1 MKKTYIQPEVTTME
15 IAYTCNIMDISIQG
29 STGDGNGNG
38 GYDNAGV
45 EDMVKGE
52 KHFTDDAGN
61 AAFPGS
67 IWDEQW

>member
-1 MKKTYIQPEVTTME
+1 
-15 IAYTCNIMDISIQG
+15 MDISIHG

>member
-1 MKKTYIQPEVTTME
+1 ME
-15 IAYTCNIMDISIQG
+15 MAYTGNIMDTSIQG
-29 STGDGNGNG
+29 STDDN
-38 GYDNAGV
+38 YDNAGV

>member
-1 MKKTYIQPEVTTME
+1 ME
-15 IAYTCNIMDISIQG
+15 MAYTCNIMDTSIQG
-29 STGDGNGNG
+29 STDDN
-38 GYDNAGV
+38 YDNAGV

>member
-1 MKKTYIQPEVTTME
+1 ME
-15 IAYTCNIMDISIQG
+15 MAYTCNIMDISIQG
-29 STGDGNGNG
+29 STGDGDGD
-38 GYDNAGV
+38 YDNAGV
-45 EDMVKGE
+45 DPLVKGE

>member
-1 MKKTYIQPEVTTME
+1 ME
-15 IAYTCNIMDISIQG
+15 MAYTGNIMDTSIHG
-29 STGDGNGNG
+29 STDDPFINEGQENLK
-38 GYDNAGV
+38 
-45 EDMVKGE
+45 VKGE

>member
-15 IAYTCNIMDISIQG
+15 MAYTCNIMDISIQG
-29 STGDGNGNG
+29 STGDGDGD
-38 GYDNAGV
+38 YDNAGV
-45 EDMVKGE
+45 EPLVKGE

>member
-1 MKKTYIQPEVTTME
+1 MKKTYIQPEVTTKEM
-15 IAYTCNIMDISIQG
+15 AYTGNIMDTIIQG
-29 STGDGNGNG
+29 SNGS
-38 GYDNAGV
+38 YV
-45 EDMVKGE
+45 EEDDEELQNTVKGE